1 MTRTPIRPERDVFT
15 MFDSLAGVYDLL
27 NRIISLYCDVHWR
40 RHLARMCI
48 RRGDERVLDV
58 CCGTGD
64 LVIEC
69 AREMDERGIV
79 CGLDF
84 SPAMLAVMRKKL
96 AVRRLRPGIIS
107 KEGSAQCLPF
117 GDDSFDVVVSAFG
130 VRNISDPGAA
140 LAEMARVLKTG
151 GVVGI
156 LEFVRPDRATRAAR
170 FYLRRIIPLVGRMIL
185 RTRDN
190 PYQYLADSVE
200 GFLSAEELKDKLC
213 AAGLKNVK
221 YEGHWT
227 HLIAFHTATK

>member
-1 MTRTPIRPERDVFT
+1 MTRTPIRPGRDVFA
-15 MFDSLAGVYDLL
+15 MFDSLAGAYDLL
-27 NRIISLYCDVHWR
+27 NRIISLNSDVYWR

-69 AREMDERGIV
+69 ARELDKRGMV

-96 AVRRLRPGIIS
+96 AVRRFRPGVIS

-117 GDDSFDVVVSAFG
+117 GDNSFDVVVSAFG
-130 VRNISDPGAA
+130 VRNISDPGAG
-140 LAEMARVLKTG
+140 LAEMARVLRPG

-156 LEFVRPDRATRAAR
+156 LEFVRTDLATRAAR

-200 GFLSAEELKDKLC
+200 GFLSAEELKNKLC

-221 YEGHWT
+221 YKRHWT
-227 HLIAFHTATK
+227 RLIAFHTATK